1 MQFDPEQGKV
11 DWDGLFTFFLTLIL
25 LAATL
30 GVALI
35 ISLRHVYRIAR
46 DATCKSEDNQL
57 LVFGKRLD
65 NGSIDQD
72 YEKRLN
78 KTAEL
83 MQEEQERQL
92 LLLGGSAKGSST
104 SEAQAGQEWLA
115 SQGIDTS
122 RMTRE
127 EHSQN
132 TLENLRH
139 ARVMLSEIT
148 KSRVSMISNRYH
160 LPRIATIAG
169 SLGIEHHL
177 CACEAKFNLTP
188 MTLFRLFLE
197 AWYILWFKTGR
208 SWARITRNQRMLDRV
223 T

>member
-1 MQFDPEQGKV
+1 MQFDPEQGKI

-46 DATCKSEDNQL
+46 DATCKSLDNQL

-72 YEKRLN
+72 YEKRLD
-78 KTAEL
+78 KTVQL
-83 MQEEQERQL
+83 MREEEERQL
-92 LLLGGSAKGSST
+92 LLLGGRPKGSTT
-104 SEAQAGQEWLA
+104 SEAQAGQEWLTT
-115 SQGIDTS
+115 QGIDAS

-127 EHSQN
+127 EHSRN

-148 KSRVSMISNRYH
+148 NSRVTMISNRYH

-188 MTLFRLFLE
+188 MTLFRLILE